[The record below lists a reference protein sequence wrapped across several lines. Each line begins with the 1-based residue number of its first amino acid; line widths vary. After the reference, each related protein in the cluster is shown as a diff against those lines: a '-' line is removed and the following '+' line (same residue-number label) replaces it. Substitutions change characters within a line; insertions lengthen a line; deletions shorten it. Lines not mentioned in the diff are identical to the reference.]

1 MSDSKWLASISKAP
15 HATFRLVCFPHAGGG
30 ALPFYRLAKLMPGWV
45 EVLAV
50 VPPGRESRFREPF
63 ASGIPEIASATASA
77 LRELPPLPHAFYG
90 HSMGAIVAFECA
102 HLLHGDEIHRA
113 RHLFLSGRRAY
124 GPVPFESMLAHLP
137 RQDFI
142 REISIRYGGIPRQV
156 LEDEDMLNLF
166 LPIIRSDIAALERHT
181 FPPRPPLDLPMT
193 LLGGQDDPQCSEA
206 EWAGWSSCFTGEVRQ
221 IRFPGDHFYMLA
233 QSESLAGALLAGI
246 ASPPLP

>member
-1 MSDSKWLASISKAP
+1 MTGSKWLASISKAP
-15 HATFRLVCFPHAGGG
+15 DATFRLVCFPHAGGG
-30 ALPFYRLAKLMPGWV
+30 ALPFYRLAKLMPDWLQIV
-45 EVLAV
+45 AV

-77 LRELPPLPHAFYG
+77 LRELPPLPQAFFG
-90 HSMGAIVAFECA
+90 HSMGAVVAFECA
-102 HLLHGDEIHRA
+102 HLLRA
-113 RHLFLSGRRAY
+113 EESRRPRHLFLSGRRAY

-166 LPIIRSDIAALERHT
+166 LPIIQSDIAALERHT

-193 LLGGQDDPQCSEA
+193 LLGGQDDPQCADA
-206 EWAGWSSCFTGEVRQ
+206 EWAGWSNCFTGAVTR

-233 QSESLAGALLAGI
+233 QSESLAHALLAGI
-246 ASPPLP
+246 ASHQQP